1 MKLRDRLAEVTG
13 GAAATP
19 LLVLFG
25 LNFVDELDQILF
37 GIATPEIRDDLGLGD
52 GGIILIAAMVSVFV
66 LFAVLP
72 LTYVADRF
80 NRVRLVFFAALGWMS
95 MSVLTGVAG
104 WSGILVLLVVAR
116 MGSGLGRTINDP
128 VHASLLTDYYAPD
141 ALPRVFQVHRSANP
155 ISRITAVL
163 IGAGAG
169 FLGWQAM
176 FLVLAAPTVFLIGAT
191 MRLPNPRRGGTS
203 RPVADPV
210 EGAEVGT
217 VDLVAAS
224 LSATAEGEEVKDAPP
239 PLPFREARRTLFAI
253 PSMRRLYFG
262 AFLLGSG
269 FLTLPTVSA
278 LFFEDIYGFTPLL
291 RGIQAFLAGAGTLT
305 GLAYGQRLA
314 SRAIASGDL
323 PRLATITGLSFT
335 AGAVGLVL
343 MAAMPFAAGSL
354 LFSVLAST
362 GFSAFQP
369 AYYPL
374 VSMVTPAEIRTQAYG
389 WSLILVGCGG
399 VIGSLVVGGL
409 AESSYRTATVG
420 LAVMVGLAGLAGAS
434 AVRFVAHDVSEARRV
449 LDPDSAASAPTD
461 VADVAVP
468 IEPDA

>member
-1 MKLRDRLAEVTG
+1 MTLHDRHAEVTR

-37 GIATPEIRDDLGLGD
+37 GIATPEIRDDLDLGD

-80 NRVRLVFFAALGWMS
+80 DRVRLVFFAALGWMS

-104 WSGILVLLVVAR
+104 WSGLLVLLVVAR

-155 ISRITAVL
+155 ISRVTAVV

-169 FLGWQAM
+169 YIGWQAM

-191 MRLPNPRRGGTS
+191 MRLPHPPRGGTS
-203 RPVADPV
+203 GAVA
-210 EGAEVGT
+210 GAEH
-217 VDLVAAS
+217 A
-224 LSATAEGEEVKDAPP
+224 P

-253 PSMRRLYFG
+253 PSMRRLYCG

-278 LFFEDIYGFTPLL
+278 LFSEDIYGFTPFL
-291 RGIQAFLAGAGTLT
+291 RGVQAFLAGVGTLT

-354 LFSVLAST
+354 LFSVLAAT

-374 VSMVTPAEIRTQAYG
+374 VSMVTPGEIRTQAYG

-420 LAVMVGLAGLAGAS
+420 LAVMVGVAGLAGAS

-449 LDPDSAASAPTD
+449 LDADVATD
-461 VADVAVP
+461 VAAPVP
-468 IEPDA
+468 TEPDV